1 MSRGKKI
8 VIGGISACLLLWLAD
23 GTKSCR
29 RAEGDKAR
37 IKPGVSVAEVFEV
50 TDDWNL
56 SSVYCNE
63 MRNRGHFLAGHFSG
77 TYSIAT
83 HEPEGEHTI
92 GSRDEL
98 IEVVEKE
105 MGQGCNWHISFTYMG
120 VPRSTFRVDFDAQ
133 GKVKDVSDTF
143 TGP

>member
-1 MSRGKKI
+1 MGMDKKI
-8 VIGGISACLLLWLAD
+8 VIGGILACLLLGLATS
-23 GTKSCR
+23 TKSCR
-29 RAEGDKAR
+29 RAVGEKAR
-37 IKPGVSVAEVFEV
+37 IKLGMSVAEVFEV
-50 TDDWNL
+50 TNDWNL

-63 MRNRGHFLAGHFSG
+63 MRNWGNFLAFHSSG

-83 HEPEGEHTI
+83 HERSRYRTL

-105 MGQGCNWHISFTYMG
+105 MGQGGNWHISFTYMG

-143 TGP
+143 AGP